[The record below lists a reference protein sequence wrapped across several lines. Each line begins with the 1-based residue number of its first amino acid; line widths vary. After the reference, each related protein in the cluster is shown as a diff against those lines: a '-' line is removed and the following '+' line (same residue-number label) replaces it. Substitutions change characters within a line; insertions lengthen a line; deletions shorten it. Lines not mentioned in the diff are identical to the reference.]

1 MYNLLNRNK
10 NVNPTIPYVLSII
23 YMISYPLSSII
34 SGFAYLTLGLNFII
48 GILIVFKE
56 KINEYY
62 KMLLLFLLDF
72 AIIFTYYYFAPIIYL
87 AVFVQIIAEIISK
100 KEKLFCSKNILKV
113 LTTLILPGIF
123 AIVYYFILQYFQNK
137 NNIFSMYSSVISTP
151 GPIYKNIITNI
162 IPFLIFCIIYIINSF
177 KERKI
182 ISENIMSLI
191 TAIVIVALF
200 MGNHFGVVSEYYNY
214 KVYYLLWMCIVCM
227 AYNGFTLILSK
238 NKICTVERKTTVTS
252 SFPFK

>member
-1 MYNLLNRNK
+1 MRVCNLASGSAGNCTYVEGDKTKILVDCGLTINDLSARLGMLGVTIDDIDAVVISHEHIDHIRSLATLSKKYNKKIYAYVDEWQAILAKQK

-87 AVFVQIIAEIISK
+87 AVFVQIIAEIISSYVVYK
-100 KEKLFCSKNILKV
+100 DKNVTNNFNDTMIKKIKEIENFHQRIEKSNFEKYCKPFMIKEKSE
-113 LTTLILPGIF
+113 
-123 AIVYYFILQYFQNK
+123 
-137 NNIFSMYSSVISTP
+137 
-151 GPIYKNIITNI
+151 YKN
-162 IPFLIFCIIYIINSF
+162 
-177 KERKI
+177 RK
-182 ISENIMSLI
+182 
-191 TAIVIVALF
+191 
-200 MGNHFGVVSEYYNY
+200 
-214 KVYYLLWMCIVCM
+214 KVYI
-227 AYNGFTLILSK
+227 K
-238 NKICTVERKTTVTS
+238 E
-252 SFPFK
+252 